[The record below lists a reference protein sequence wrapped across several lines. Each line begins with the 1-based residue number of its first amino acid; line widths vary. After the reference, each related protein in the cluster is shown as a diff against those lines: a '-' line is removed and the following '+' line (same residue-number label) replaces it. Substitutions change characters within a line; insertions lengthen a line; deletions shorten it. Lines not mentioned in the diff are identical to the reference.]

1 MGCLRAKHRVS
12 VALPALSASGTR
24 RASVAARAAVVAL
37 AASAMGAGA
46 ACYSQGDGADPP
58 LDQLY
63 FPVSL
68 QVSHGGS
75 VLYVANADF
84 DLQYNGG
91 TLQSYDLA
99 LIRRHALDVIANPS
113 NPALPWVRPPSSY
126 AGLDGGV
133 FDCQNPP
140 VSAPSGSR
148 QPLGETCAPPVRSEF
163 YHRDTGVIG
172 AFATEMLLSDP
183 PVVSS
188 GVAPR
193 SYDRLFVP
201 VRGNATLTW
210 ANVVRDS
217 FDTSPPANLPADK
230 GQSLAAY
237 APWVVGCEQAP
248 DTKRCSARHQVGE
261 DPYEQGNTRQL
272 RMPGEPFGVALSQD
286 GRSALV
292 THQNETKTSLFLTGL
307 GPTDVASAGPAS
319 ETPPSLQFILEG
331 VAAGGVGLA
340 AIPHDPRAFV
350 GQTAP
355 FPAFLQTSRA
365 RAEVELLRQY
375 PDEANDLVRLPDGGT
390 ATKEGQVVVPSS
402 LRRPFLTREAG
413 FPITVSPSAVDSRG
427 IVIDPTP
434 RLACQ
439 AKLEQAGGG
448 TEEQQLACARRPS
461 RVFITNRA
469 PAALL
474 IGEVGGSNA
483 ATGLYDPDLLTIF
496 RSEPLSAGPSRVYVA
511 PIVDRDG
518 AYALRVFVVCFD
530 AAQVFVFDPDTGA
543 LENVIRVGPGP
554 FALAFD
560 PFDAKEVASHAVV
573 PPDPRLGAVNTR
585 YRFAYVASFTQSFV
599 QLLDLDRRKAG
610 TFERVVFTLGEPRNP
625 KGT

>member
-1 MGCLRAKHRVS
+1 MGRSRAKHRAF
-12 VALPALSASGTR
+12 ALPALLASTASLAIGLVGVSVGT
-24 RASVAARAAVVAL
+24 
-37 AASAMGAGA
+37 

-63 FPVSL
+63 FPVGL

-75 VLYVANADF
+75 VLYVANSDF

-99 LIRRHALDVIANPS
+99 LVRRHALDVIANPA
-113 NPALPWVRPPSSY
+113 NPALPWVRPPSTY

-133 FDCQNPP
+133 FDCTNPP
-140 VSAPSGSR
+140 ASAPSGSR
-148 QPLGETCAPPVRSEF
+148 QPLGETCAPPVRSAF
-163 YHRDTGVIG
+163 YHRDTAVIG
-172 AFATEMLLSDP
+172 AFATDMLLSDA
-183 PVVSS
+183 PVVGP

-193 SYDRLFVP
+193 GYDRLFVP

-210 ANVVRDS
+210 ANVVRDG
-217 FDTSPPANLPADK
+217 FDTSPPASVPADRT
-230 GQSLAAY
+230 QALAAY
-237 APWVVGCEQAP
+237 APWAVGCEQTP

-261 DPYEQGNTRQL
+261 DPDEQGNTRKL
-272 RMPGEPFGVALSQD
+272 RMPGEPFGIALSED
-286 GRSALV
+286 GRSVLI

-307 GPTDVASAGPAS
+307 GPNDASSAQANAAT
-319 ETPPSLQFILEG
+319 ETPPSIQFVLDG

-340 AIPHDPRAFV
+340 AIPHDPRAFGNQV
-350 GQTAP
+350 AP

-375 PDEANDLVRLPDGGT
+375 PDEATDLVRLPDGGT
-390 ATKEGQVVVPSS
+390 ATNTGAVLTPSS
-402 LRRPFLTREAG
+402 LRRPFLTREAA

-427 IVIDPTP
+427 IVIDPSP

-439 AKLEQAGGG
+439 AKLDKAGGG
-448 TEEQQLACARRPS
+448 TDEQKLACARRPS

-469 PAALL
+469 PASLL

-483 ATGLYDPDLLTIF
+483 ATGIYDPDLLTIF

-511 PIVDRDG
+511 PIVDKDG

-530 AAQVFVFDPDTGA
+530 AAQIFVFDPDAGI

-554 FALAFD
+554 FAMAFD

-599 QLLDLDRRKAG
+599 QLLDLDRRKPG
-610 TFERVVFTLGEPRNP
+610 TFERVVFTLGQPTNP